1 MDCEEEKENEKNN
14 MQVGIRTVTQVFSTF
29 SCLDVSYE
37 PFIVFFFCFVFL
49 DMTGGKKK
57 RHERGGDQSERGC
70 VIGLFIRMLVKAK
83 TVKD

>member
-49 DMTGGKKK
+49 DMTGGKK
-57 RHERGGDQSERGC
+57 RRDMSEEEISQSEDVLLDCLSGC
-70 VIGLFIRMLVKAK
+70 W
-83 TVKD
+83 